1 MLYKSDA
8 RKLWKV
14 FHFVC
19 FHFPLFRH
27 FFCLLLHFFST
38 IEIETKF
45 FKKYPAEFRN
55 YVRCQQRKSAC
66 KVNKHFEMLSSLLD
80 ATSFGEDESEIIDAV
95 TPKTVKFRRR
105 CTFFPC
111 TRYTR
116 EISTKI
122 CWIIERM
129 KNLLSFPIQPPNKMM
144 MAPRKLIQRY
154 VQWIRNPAE
163 QEKLAN
169 RNK

>member
-1 MLYKSDA
+1 MLYKPDA

-27 FFCLLLHFFST
+27 FFVFFFTFFST

-45 FKKYPAEFRN
+45 YKKYPAEFRN
-55 YVRCQQRKSAC
+55 YVRCQRKSAW
-66 KVNKHFEMLSSLLD
+66 KVNNFEMLSWRDPFWWRWKWNYWCRNTENCEILTSLHL
-80 ATSFGEDESEIIDAV
+80 
-95 TPKTVKFRRR
+95 
-105 CTFFPC
+105 FPL
-111 TRYTR
+111 RGTR
-116 EISTKI
+116 ERFIRKFVELLNEWKI
-122 CWIIERM
+122 CFHSW
-129 KNLLSFPIQPPNKMM
+129 PIQAPDKMM
-144 MAPRKLIQRY
+144 MAPRKLIRRY
-154 VQWIRNPAE
+154 VRWIRNPAE